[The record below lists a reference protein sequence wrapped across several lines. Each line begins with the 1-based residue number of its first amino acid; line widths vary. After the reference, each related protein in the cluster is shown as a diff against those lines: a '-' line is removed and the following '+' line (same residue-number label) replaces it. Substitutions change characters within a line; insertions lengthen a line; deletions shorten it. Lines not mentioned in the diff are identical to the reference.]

1 MRRAVL
7 LVTLSLVLV
16 STAVGSAAAGEVPD
30 RSNEA
35 ATAGTVRDW
44 NGHAVAALT
53 NPRATTPPTPGAI
66 AGAGQAPSVAQLH
79 LAMVQGAVYDAV
91 NAIDGAHEPYLGGRS
106 AVSPS
111 ASMEAAAVTAAYDVL
126 VEVVVLG
133 LPRPLQQPIFNW
145 LDPLYTASLAAIDP
159 GDAKDDGI
167 AAGDAAARRM
177 LAARANDGRFGPF
190 LFTPGNESG
199 RWRPTSGIND
209 PFAWVV
215 KVEPFLLER
224 QSQFRTKGPK
234 RLESAGYAK
243 EYNEV
248 KALGGNGTTTPSLRT
263 PEQTALANFYTVNP
277 VELFNRTFRVV
288 AEDQGLTLVEEA
300 RLFAM
305 LNMAGADSF
314 ISCWD
319 DKAFRNFW
327 RPITAIQLGDDDGN
341 PKTVGD
347 PNWMSLIAAPPYP
360 EHPSGYNCV
369 TGAFMHTAKV
379 FFGKNKMAFSVERAA
394 PGVPNV
400 TRDYERFTDVVQ
412 DTIDARV
419 YQGIHFRAAD
429 EQGAWIGRKVARW
442 LDKHNYFQPVESEDD
457 GEDQEEDDDD

>member
-1 MRRAVL
+1 MRRSVL
-7 LVTLSLVLV
+7 LVTLSLVLA
-16 STAVGSAAAGEVPD
+16 STAVGSAAAGGAPD
-30 RSNEA
+30 RTSEP
-35 ATAGTVRDW
+35 ATANAIRDW
-44 NGHAVAALT
+44 NRHAVTALN

-66 AGAGQAPSVAQLH
+66 AGAGQAPPVAELH

-91 NAIDGAHEPYLGGRS
+91 NAIDGRHEPYLAGLP
-106 AVSPS
+106 AVSPT
-111 ASMEAAAVTAAYDVL
+111 ASIEAAAVTAGYDVL

-133 LPRPLQQPIFNW
+133 LPSALQQPIFDW

-159 GDAKDDGI
+159 GDAKDEGI
-167 AAGDAAARRM
+167 AVGAAAAQRM
-177 LAARANDGRFGPF
+177 LATRANDGRFGSF
-190 LFTPGNESG
+190 SFTPGTGPG

-209 PFAWVV
+209 PFAWVA
-215 KVEPFLLER
+215 KVGPFVLER
-224 QSQFRTKGPK
+224 QSQFRTEGPK

-263 PEQTALANFYTVNP
+263 PEQSALANFYTVNP

-305 LNMAGADSF
+305 LNVAGADAF
-314 ISCWD
+314 INCWD
-319 DKAFRNFW
+319 DKAFWNFW
-327 RPITAIQLGDDDGN
+327 RPVTAIQLGNVDGN
-341 PKTVGD
+341 PRTIGD
-347 PNWMSLIAAPPYP
+347 ENWMSLVAAPPYP

-369 TGAFMHTAKV
+369 TGAFMHTAKA
-379 FFGKNKMAFSVERAA
+379 FFGKNKMGFSVERVA

-400 TRDYERFTDVVQ
+400 TRAYERFTDVVQ
-412 DTIDARV
+412 DTINARV
-419 YQGIHFRAAD
+419 YQGIHFRSAD

-442 LDKHNYFQPVESEDD
+442 LDKKTDYFQPVETGDHQDE
-457 GEDQEEDDDD
+457 GDDDDD